1 MVSKATGTWKDA
13 EGCGGMREG
22 CARDA
27 RGMWRGVELEGG
39 YGAVW
44 ELGARTRLSS
54 PRNRARPMTIDSVGW
69 LGDR

>member
-1 MVSKATGTWKDA
+1 
-13 EGCGGMREG
+13 MREG